1 MKNQREIQN
10 NQTDIKIIITKAR
23 RNYLVPDPNYHTT
36 NFFSDN
42 LLVIEMK
49 KTNKHKS
56 VYLALS
62 VLELGKIV
70 THEFRYDCVTP
81 KYGENAKFCY
91 IDTDS
96 FIVYKKYRRQLR
108 RYCRRC

>member
-49 KTNKHKS
+49 KKKKKTIN
-56 VYLALS
+56 LS
-62 VLELGKIV
+62 I
-70 THEFRYDCVTP
+70 
-81 KYGENAKFCY
+81 
-91 IDTDS
+91 
-96 FIVYKKYRRQLR
+96 
-108 RYCRRC
+108 